1 MKRKALALPAVLAL
15 LLGGGMSAA
24 AAQATLPPLEVGEP
38 SISTEV
44 DPTKIDI
51 MGLWAHP
58 DDDASFTTPCG
69 VWHDLYDIRCGIVME
84 TRGEGGSNSVGDEA
98 GPALGLRRENE
109 DRASHWRSGTIDIY
123 NVDRVDFFYNTSA
136 PLTAQ
141 VWDAE
146 EGLRQTVRI
155 IRETRPE
162 ILIGFSP
169 APAGHGNHQYAGR
182 LIWETAAAAADPTMF
197 PEQLTGPDAVEPW
210 QVKKIVSGA
219 SNQGE
224 GGTAGPSCTVGFT
237 PAPTNPFTVHGVWT
251 GYESP
256 YTWAEG
262 NVQGQPAGTAKTW
275 AQVGR
280 EGARAHP
287 TQARSMEMGVT
298 EPGCTRYGVAQAFVP
313 FQPNSSPEAGN
324 DDALFYGAS
333 IPDPGGMPLGSL
345 LHLATDDY
353 FHAAGEP
360 FEVTVHSRS
369 GEGTLPAGSVELDV
383 PAGWDVSA
391 AQDIGPITPDA
402 DATATF
408 TVTPGDDATPGRY
421 KLAATLTSG
430 AMTGYTDSRVEIAAP
445 VEGRFAR
452 WGNFVEYEE
461 WAAANT
467 YISGR
472 APAREQIGAGET
484 ISLPVVVTNRT
495 SADQDG
501 EVSITLPE
509 GFTAD
514 STTLPYTGLA
524 GGAETTVTF
533 EVTHTDPDAAGGTT
547 VDIPITTTY
556 SEPAGSASETLQVI
570 VVPTTVIPELDATPT
585 LDAVDDDEY
594 GDAIEIG
601 GRWEGAECDPDG
613 TDCGDGSYAKIAW
626 QDDALYAFIHV
637 VDDTQSAAA
646 PPERCFGHWL
656 VDSVEVLLDPRG
668 DSVDTSTTFKS
679 GIFPFTDD
687 PTGSAGNGEN
697 GPCWTRDA
705 DNHQGF
711 SSGPLADTVE
721 DGPNAPGMEVVSDAE
736 ITPDGAYAGGAY
748 NVEIKIPLD
757 VLPAAVG
764 PTSTPPTGE
773 AETNDVDPDYLGLNI
788 TPYDSDNQDFIGETR
803 TAWSPFGSQQ
813 SEPYRWGHAY
823 LDGYT
828 PPEGRS
834 TTPDAPRIPDTA
846 LQGVESPQ
854 TVHQSAVRGVTI
866 SGLQPSRAMTVTD
879 VTIDGDSVDIAV
891 ESTEQGTA
899 RAFLWHG
906 EHGFIPVWESSCP
919 GDTDGFDACS
929 LEDGSAPPWS
939 PDMGGRLLGMTTVQ
953 VGVGVSGMTLPID
966 DVVREALR
974 ADGSILISF
983 QSAENEVN
991 AWYFPVVEGEV
1002 PTPTPTPTTQEPTTD
1017 PTTDPTGTP
1026 TDPATDPTTPGGE
1039 PTRPGGGGELP
1050 STGAPLAPVGW
1061 AALAML
1067 IVGLAVIGARRAGV
1081 EH

>member
-1 MKRKALALPAVLAL
+1 MKRRGLVVPALLALI
-15 LLGGGMSAA
+15 LGSGVSAA
-24 AAQATLPPLEVGEP
+24 TAQTAPPPLEVGEP
-38 SISTEV
+38 SIATEV
-44 DPTKIDI
+44 DPTKVDI
-51 MGLWAHP
+51 MGMWAHP

-69 VWHDLYDIRCGIVME
+69 VWHDLYDVRCGIIMQ
-84 TRGEGGSNSVGDEA
+84 TRGEGGSNSVGEEA

-109 DRASHWRSGTIDIY
+109 DRASHWRSGTVDIY

-136 PLTAQ
+136 PLTAE

-146 EGLRQTVRI
+146 EGLRQSVRI

-197 PEQLTGPDAVEPW
+197 PEQLVGPDAVETW

-224 GGTAGPSCTVGFT
+224 GGTAGPNCTVGFT
-237 PAPTNPFTVHGVWT
+237 PAATNPFTVHGVWT

-262 NVQGQPAGTAKTW
+262 NVQGQEAGTPKTW

-287 TQARSMEMGVT
+287 TQARSMEMGVV
-298 EPGCTRYGVAQAFVP
+298 EPGCLRYGVAQSFVP
-313 FQPNSSPEAGN
+313 FQPNSAPEGGN

-345 LHLATDDY
+345 LYLTTDEY
-353 FHAAGEP
+353 FNAAGEP
-360 FEVTVHSRS
+360 FEVTVHARS
-369 GEGTLPAGSVELDV
+369 GEGTLPAGAVELDV
-383 PAGWDVSA
+383 PDGWTVSA
-391 AQDIGPITPDA
+391 ASDIGPITADA
-402 DATATF
+402 EATATF
-408 TVTPGDDATPGRY
+408 TVTPGEDAAPGRY
-421 KLAATLTSG
+421 RLAANLTTG
-430 AMTGYTDSRVEIAAP
+430 EMTGYTDSRVELAAP
-445 VEGRFAR
+445 VEGRFER

-467 YISGR
+467 YVSGR
-472 APAREQIGAGET
+472 APAVEQIGAGET
-484 ISLPVVVTNRT
+484 KTLPVVVTNRT
-495 SADQDG
+495 SSAQDG

-509 GFTAD
+509 GLTAEA
-514 STTLPYTGLA
+514 TTLPYTGLA
-524 GGAETTVTF
+524 GGASTTVTF
-533 EVTHTDPDAAGGTT
+533 EVTHTDPAAPGGAT
-547 VDIPITTTY
+547 VEVPITT
-556 SEPAGSASETLQVI
+556 SFDGGSATETLQLY
-570 VVPTTVIPELDATPT
+570 VVPSAVIPELPAAPAVDG
-585 LDAVDDDEY
+585 VDDDAY
-594 GDAIEIG
+594 GDALDLA
-601 GRWEGAECDPDG
+601 RLWEGDECEPDG
-613 TDCGDGSYAKIAW
+613 TDCGTGSYAKIGW
-626 QDDALYAFIHV
+626 HGDDLYAVVRV
-637 VDDTQSAAA
+637 VDDTASAAA

-668 DSVDTSTTFKS
+668 NSVDTSTTFKS

-687 PTGSAGNGEN
+687 PTGSAGNGED

-721 DGPNAPGMEVVSDAE
+721 GGPNAPGMEVDVDVE
-736 ITPDGAYAGGAY
+736 VTPEGTYAGGGY
-748 NVEIKIPLD
+748 TVEMKIPLD

-764 PTSTPPTGE
+764 PTSTPPTGD
-773 AETNDVDPDYLGLNI
+773 AATNDVDPSYLGLNV
-788 TPYDSDNQDFIGETR
+788 TPYDSDNQVFIGETR

-828 PPEGRS
+828 PPAGRS

-846 LQGVESPQ
+846 LSGVESPQ
-854 TVHQSAVRGVTI
+854 TVHQSATRGVTI
-866 SGLQPSRAMTVTD
+866 SGLQPSRAMTVDD
-879 VTIDGDSVDIAV
+879 VTIDGDSVDLALS
-891 ESTEQGTA
+891 STEAGTA

-929 LEDGSAPPWS
+929 PEDGTAPPWS
-939 PDMGGRLLGMTTVQ
+939 PDMGGRLLGAATAEI
-953 VGVGVSGMTLPID
+953 GVGDSGMTLPID
-966 DVVREALR
+966 DATREALR
-974 ADGSILISF
+974 EDGSILVSF
-983 QSAENEVN
+983 STADEEVN

-1002 PTPTPTPTTQEPTTD
+1002 PTDPPTDLPTDPPTHEPTVD
-1017 PTTDPTGTP
+1017 PTTDAPTV
-1026 TDPATDPTTPGGE
+1026 APTTPGAG
-1039 PTRPGGGGELP
+1039 PTAPGGGQLP
-1050 STGAPLAPVGW
+1050 NTGAPMGALALVALAA
-1061 AALAML
+1061 AAL
-1067 IVGLAVIGARRAGV
+1067 GLGALRVRRAGAGG
-1081 EH
+1081 